1 MRYIVVKDGDILRH
15 AETIG
20 ELEQFIQGYPANT
33 IEVFEKR
40 FVTESVLCDVGYEEN
55 NYGGVDLEHEEMEAN

>member
-55 NYGGVDLEHEEMEAN
+55 N